1 MSKSEHEKWLNGLN
15 DEDLAFIKRFLLA
28 SGSLKDLAKAY
39 GITYPTI
46 RVRLDRLIEKIK
58 VYDAEDERSAFERTT
73 RALFADGK
81 IDAETLKTILTA
93 HETELNHAVGGEI
106 RYSDVAGT
114 GFVEMWTHCENGA
127 HYFSRTR
134 GEAGPM
140 AKLSGTSEWRPFLL
154 PFFGEANT
162 VLSKLQINLMLPGG
176 GTVEFRNVA
185 LYQLPRDGVWRTSKR
200 RLACR
205 NGK

>member
-1 MSKSEHEKWLNGLN
+1 MTKTFKLH
-15 DEDLAFIKRFLLA
+15 LL
-28 SGSLKDLAKAY
+28 
-39 GITYPTI
+39 
-46 RVRLDRLIEKIK
+46 
-58 VYDAEDERSAFERTT
+58 
-73 RALFADGK
+73 LFFVFFS
-81 IDAETLKTILTA
+81 TA
-93 HETELNHAVGGEI
+93 HAADPIAKIGWEKSRDLETPKTVEQKAGSQKPLPLLTIDSPKVTEQNHAVGGEI
-106 RYSDVAGT
+106 RYSDFAGT

-200 RLACR
+200 RVACR